1 MTEQMPF
8 CLCDVFTG
16 IEHGRQLM
24 ELGCDTN
31 TADLSWDYYLNVYND
46 DYTTAYQPKISFTPY
61 RFNEGRKYNHPMQ
74 PPPSLPAWSLSA
86 LLQLMPEIIYTDD
99 DNNNQIYKM
108 QVYNHDGQCCCD
120 YVGELD
126 NDSLIC
132 FASNS
137 YIASA
142 FQMICWLFEN
152 KKDLNSCGE

>member
-1 MTEQMPF
+1 MVQITEQMPF
-8 CLCDVFTG
+8 CLLDVFTHT
-16 IEHGRQLM
+16 EQGRKLM

-31 TADLSWDYYLNVYND
+31 TADLSWDYKNTVND
-46 DYTTAYQPKISFTPY
+46 DDYNIAYTAVISFEPY
-61 RFNEGRKYNHPMQ
+61 RFNEGRKYNHPIQ

-86 LLQLMPEIIYTDD
+86 LLQLMPETIYA

-126 NDSLIC
+126 GDSLIC

-137 YIASA
+137 YIYSA
-142 FQMICWLFEN
+142 FQMVCWLLEN
-152 KKDLNSCGE
+152 NRKLNYGQ